1 MVLPIDIENKLTDL
15 SELCKKH
22 QVSKLFVFGSV
33 SKGTFNPKTSDLDL
47 IVELT
52 NLPPVEKGETLIRL
66 WSELEQLFKLKVDL
80 LTDKKLSN
88 PYLINEIENSKILL
102 YDRAS

>member
-22 QVSKLFVFGSV
+22 QVSKLFFFGSV

-47 IVELT
+47 IVELN